1 MDDINQCQEAAKQ
14 LNQNFE
20 ITEEKADWPRGC
32 HFADQIYFN
41 PHLTGS
47 SNNNSRQICK
57 RRDKQLGLN
66 QFIYW
71 HNP

>member
-1 MDDINQCQEAAKQ
+1 M
-14 LNQNFE
+14 
-20 ITEEKADWPRGC
+20 EEKADWPRGC

-66 QFIYW
+66 KFMYCY
-71 HNP
+71 NP